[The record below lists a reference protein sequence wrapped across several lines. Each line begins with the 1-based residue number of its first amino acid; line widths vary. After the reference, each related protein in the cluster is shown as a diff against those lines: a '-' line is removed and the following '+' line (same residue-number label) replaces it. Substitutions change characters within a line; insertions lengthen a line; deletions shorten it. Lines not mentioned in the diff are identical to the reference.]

1 MKRDVGQWMTIVL
14 GSLCGLLGLLATLQS
29 LGVGSGYQLRQDT
42 AVALDADLSQAMQQI
57 EFKLPPFANYVEI
70 EQRPLFTNDRKPR
83 PIEAAGAVAA
93 APDEPPPV
101 PLNAT
106 LLGILMDPDHQVAIL
121 RVNSTSAVVR
131 VRQGMPLPGDLSG
144 WVLQELSPRKA
155 VFDGGAQQGS
165 AELKLDMSKTPA
177 EAAVPQPGA
186 TPAWAQTGQA
196 QQPGQPGQADPATQP
211 AQQLPMDELARQQEV
226 QRIIEQRRAQ
236 MRAEAEKMS
245 QPQGKQ

>member
-1 MKRDVGQWMTIVL
+1 
-14 GSLCGLLGLLATLQS
+14 
-29 LGVGSGYQLRQDT
+29 
-42 AVALDADLSQAMQQI
+42 
-57 EFKLPPFANYVEI
+57 
-70 EQRPLFTNDRKPR
+70 
-83 PIEAAGAVAA
+83 
-93 APDEPPPV
+93 
-101 PLNAT
+101 
-106 LLGILMDPDHQVAIL
+106 
-121 RVNSTSAVVR
+121 
-131 VRQGMPLPGDLSG
+131 MPLPGDLSG